1 MPYSNLTHMLK
12 LLRNKPEKLNKMEL
26 KIKKPPLKTTRKS
39 ENNMLK
45 DQTLGSPT
53 IERTL
58 KTLP

>member
-45 DQTLGSPT
+45 VLN
-53 IERTL
+53 I
-58 KTLP
+58 